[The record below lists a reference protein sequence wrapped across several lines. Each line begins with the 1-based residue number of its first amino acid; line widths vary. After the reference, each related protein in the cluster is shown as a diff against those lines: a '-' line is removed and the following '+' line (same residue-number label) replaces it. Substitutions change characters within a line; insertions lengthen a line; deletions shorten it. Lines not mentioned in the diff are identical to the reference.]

1 METVSASKRPRGRP
15 RAAPKPV
22 ETVKQEERIL
32 GYDNATATFAPDP
45 VQERPEMRAEM
56 RPAMRDE
63 DPRDSAA
70 RRAAELRGHLG
81 DLDEGVDEFAAPPAP
96 PGWEYQ
102 WKRITVMNQEDPA
115 YAVHIARKGW
125 EPVPSSRHPSYMPMD
140 SKGNTI
146 DRKGQRLMQI
156 PKEIADEFR
165 KIERKKAADQVRQK
179 EAQLNSAPD
188 GQFER
193 GTDPRVRAKISKS
206 YEPIV
211 IPSD

>member
-1 METVSASKRPRGRP
+1 MEAVSTPKRPRGRP
-15 RAAPKPV
+15 RAVPKPV
-22 ETVKQEERIL
+22 EAVTEAAVNTHT
-32 GYDNATATFAPDP
+32 YDEPISQQPIQARPDM
-45 VQERPEMRAEM
+45 RPEVRAEM
-56 RPAMRDE
+56 REE
-63 DPRDSAA
+63 DPRADAS